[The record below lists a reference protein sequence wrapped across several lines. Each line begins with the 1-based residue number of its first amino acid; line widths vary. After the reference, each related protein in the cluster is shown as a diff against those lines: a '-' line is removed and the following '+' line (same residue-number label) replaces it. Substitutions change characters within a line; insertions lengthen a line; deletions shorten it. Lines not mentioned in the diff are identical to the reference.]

1 MAPPQDNAPARNPAG
16 WPNQRGRRG
25 KRERDEELQDAA
37 VPGRARDSLDGREA
51 DEDGER
57 GRFSGDGDSGSGAE
71 GAQEQV
77 STESMNALAGYIRS
91 SWARNKRA
99 RDVVEHRLIAALVI
113 VGAFLG
119 EGFALTHMIPAG
131 SEVLAG
137 RVLGTLDTDSA
148 HKHRWLIV
156 PTTRP
161 LLVEYLQRKTSMLS
175 VISQANLH
183 YLLDVTQTY
192 EVASSG
198 DIERTKLNR

>member
-1 MAPPQDNAPARNPAG
+1 MSGPGDVIAGMAPPQDNAPARNPAG

-37 VPGRARDSLDGREA
+37 SPGRARESLEGREA
-51 DEDGER
+51 DAAGER

-71 GAQEQV
+71 SAQEPV
-77 STESMNALAGYIRS
+77 SPESMNALAGYIRS

-99 RDVVEHRLIAALVI
+99 RDVVEHRFIAALVI

-137 RVLGTLDTDSA
+137 RVLGTLDSA
-148 HKHRWLIV
+148 
-156 PTTRP
+156 
-161 LLVEYLQRKTSMLS
+161 LLAVLYYYFGGSAGSDRKTELLAGG
-175 VISQANLH
+175 QAGGQPAKEG
-183 YLLDVTQTY
+183 T
-192 EVASSG
+192 
-198 DIERTKLNR
+198 